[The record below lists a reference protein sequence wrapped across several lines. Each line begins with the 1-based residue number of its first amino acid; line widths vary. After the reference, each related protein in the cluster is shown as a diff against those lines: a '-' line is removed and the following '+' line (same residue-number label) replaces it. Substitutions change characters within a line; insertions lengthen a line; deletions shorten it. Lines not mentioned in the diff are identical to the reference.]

1 MMLLMA
7 LACSLTIGSGMLN
20 GQSPEGS
27 GPAPASGVRKNV
39 LTNQGVVLLAQAGYS
54 ERFII
59 DMIFHKQTQFDVSVE
74 GLAWL
79 ARQGLSER
87 IVRTMVANERKEEE
101 IAIVPATVAVVPAGS
116 GGDPAAASIR
126 EERKGVNVSIPVN
139 MPTSVSNE
147 SSWYVRN
154 AWEGDRWYIVPN
166 IPYFSAGG
174 R

>member
-1 MMLLMA
+1 MLA
-7 LACSLTIGSGMLN
+7 
-20 GQSPEGS
+20 GQSPAGS
-27 GPAPASGVRKNV
+27 GAVPASGIRKNV

-79 ARQGLSER
+79 AKQGLSER

-116 GGDPAAASIR
+116 GGDPAPSSTG
-126 EERKGVNVSIPVN
+126 ERKGVNVSIPVN

>member
-1 MMLLMA
+1 MIWMA

-20 GQSPEGS
+20 GQTPASPS
-27 GPAPASGVRKNV
+27 APMPASGMKKNV

-101 IAIVPATVAVVPAGS
+101 IAIVPATVAVTPAGS
-116 GGDPAAASIR
+116 GGGQAAAGLG
-126 EERKGVNVSIPVN
+126 EERKSVNVSIPVN

-147 SSWYVRN
+147 PSWYVRN

>member
-1 MMLLMA
+1 MLLMA
-7 LACSLTIGSGMLN
+7 LACSLTIGSGMLA
-20 GQSPEGS
+20 GQSPAGS
-27 GPAPASGVRKNV
+27 GAVPASGIRKNV

-79 ARQGLSER
+79 AKQGLSER

-116 GGDPAAASIR
+116 GGDPAPSSTG
-126 EERKGVNVSIPVN
+126 ERKGVNVSIPVN